1 MGTTYGSLEARLS
14 VQDSD
19 FSPARQ
25 IWNKEP
31 GFDATI
37 DGCNFQLEHYLE
49 KNEHW
54 NQNMNYSW
62 LGKKLLSLQHKHS
75 LSLEDRKKD
84 GAHTAHSHVEPP
96 PADS

>member
-14 VQDSD
+14 VQGSD
-19 FSPARQ
+19 FSPAQQ

-37 DGCNFQLEHYLE
+37 DGYNFQLEHYLE

-54 NQNMNYSW
+54 NQNVNYSSV
-62 LGKKLLSLQHKHS
+62 GQETTFHYNTSTLSLLLK
-75 LSLEDRKKD
+75 
-84 GAHTAHSHVEPP
+84 T
-96 PADS
+96 

>member
-37 DGCNFQLEHYLE
+37 DGYNFQLEHYLE

-54 NQNMNYSW
+54 NQNVNYSW
-62 LGKKLLSLQHKHS
+62 LGKKPLSLQHKYS
-75 LSLEDRKKD
+75 LSLSYSLAQDMRKMELTV
-84 GAHTAHSHVEPP
+84 HTR
-96 PADS
+96 